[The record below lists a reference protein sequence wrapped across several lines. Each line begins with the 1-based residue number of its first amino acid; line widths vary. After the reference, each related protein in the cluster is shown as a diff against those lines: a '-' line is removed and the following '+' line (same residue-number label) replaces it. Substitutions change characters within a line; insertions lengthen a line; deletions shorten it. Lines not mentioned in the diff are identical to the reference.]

1 MSRPLSIP
9 TEYEVKI
16 ENDLKNIISFLV
28 NKRQDLGLTQAE
40 VAQKMGCEITT
51 VQAIE
56 NKRKI
61 PSTKTLLL
69 MMRVL
74 KVKFEMH

>member
-9 TEYEVKI
+9 TEFEVKI

-28 NKRQDLGLTQAE
+28 SKRQDIGLTQAE

-51 VQAIE
+51 IQAIE
-56 NKRKI
+56 NNRKV

-74 KVKFEMH
+74 KVKFEMY